1 LQTPDPHFLAQRIER
16 WFQRHQRPLPWRE
29 TYDPYMVWVSEVMLQ
44 QTRMEVVLRY
54 YTPFIARFPDI
65 ATLAAASET
74 DVLAAWSGL
83 GYYRRAKMLHAGAIE
98 VARRCAGVVPST
110 LQELRGLPGIGRYTS
125 GAIASIAWNVHAPIV
140 DGNVARIVARLFGVE
155 KPVGSPALMREA
167 WLHAE
172 ALVDACSKP
181 RIFNQGLM
189 ELGALVC
196 TPRKPD
202 CKRCPLSS
210 VCVAFATDRVERIP
224 APKQTAET
232 RSLQIPLYV
241 VLDRKGRLLMR
252 RESGPLM
259 RDMYHLPHGNSEL
272 FTDTPLVP
280 ASASLI
286 GSFRHTV
293 TTRRIQF
300 TVYRAVLGARV
311 RDRAGYEWIEPGSI
325 AAIPHPSYVGKA
337 LRLIAAN

>member
-1 LQTPDPHFLAQRIER
+1 
-16 WFQRHQRPLPWRE
+16 
-29 TYDPYMVWVSEVMLQ
+29 MVWVSEVMLQ

-54 YTPFIARFPDI
+54 YAPFIERFPDI
-65 ATLAAASET
+65 ATLAAAPEAE
-74 DVLAAWSGL
+74 VLAAWSGL

-98 VARRCAGVVPST
+98 VAGSFAGVVPAT
-110 LQELRGLPGIGRYTS
+110 LNELRGLPGIGRYTA

-167 WLHAE
+167 WIHAE
-172 ALVDACSKP
+172 TLVNACSTP
-181 RIFNQGLM
+181 RVFNQGLM

-202 CKRCPLSS
+202 CERCPLSS
-210 VCVAFATDRVERIP
+210 ACVAFAAGRVEQIP
-224 APKQTAET
+224 APKIASET

-259 RDMYHLPHGNSEL
+259 SGMYHLPHGNSEL
-272 FTDTPLVP
+272 FADAPLIP

-300 TVYRAVLGARV
+300 TVYRAMLGARV
-311 RDRAGYEWIEPGSI
+311 RDRAGYVWIEPGSL

-337 LRLIAAN
+337 LRLIAAS